1 MNYDEEVEKFLA
13 LFGINNSTSAMRSQK
28 IKIHELLKLI
38 EKDDSYTMPDKTK
51 PFNKTCIKEFLIYSQ
66 STYSAAKVLFGKE
79 DYSYNV
85 IDFPRETANFSNKFL
100 TNSSSK
106 YNIVMPNDYPI
117 DIFTNTLLLRYF
129 PIEWIIENFII
140 DEEKIVVR
148 YNDLKNQFYLEKFD
162 DSAHKIQT
170 CLSMNVSAIQKA
182 TDLNRLNEIY
192 TLYLEK
198 DA

>member
-117 DIFTNTLLLRYF
+117 DI
-129 PIEWIIENFII
+129 EHFII

>member
-1 MNYDEEVEKFLA
+1 MNSDEEVEKFLA
-13 LFGINNSTSAMRSQK
+13 LFGIENSTSAMRSQR

-38 EKDDSYTMPDKTK
+38 ENDGSYTMPDKTK
-51 PFNKTCIKEFLIYSQ
+51 PFTRVCIKEFLSYSH

-85 IDFPRETANFSNKFL
+85 IDFPRETANFSNNFL

-117 DIFTNTLLLRYF
+117 DVFTHTLLLRYF
-129 PIEWIIENFII
+129 PTEWIIEHFII

-148 YNDLKNQFYLEKFD
+148 YNDSKNQFYLEEFD
-162 DSAHKIQT
+162 DSAHKLQT

-182 TDLNRLNEIY
+182 IDLKRLNEIY